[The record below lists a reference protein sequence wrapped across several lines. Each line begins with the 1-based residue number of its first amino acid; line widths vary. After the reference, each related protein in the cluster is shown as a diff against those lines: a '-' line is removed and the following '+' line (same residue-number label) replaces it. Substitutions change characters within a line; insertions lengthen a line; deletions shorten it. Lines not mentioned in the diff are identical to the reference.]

1 MFYRTKEIHNC
12 PRAVFFGSRYPEFEA
27 LNMGYLRNES
37 FKFEVQWRDMDGPG
51 IFPPN
56 QSGMEPTL
64 VNVSSFLSLD
74 KYKLV
79 AKQAQVNIICST
91 LNFEM
96 ITDY

>member
-1 MFYRTKEIHNC
+1 MERH
-12 PRAVFFGSRYPEFEA
+12 
-27 LNMGYLRNES
+27 
-37 FKFEVQWRDMDGPG
+37 WPG
-51 IFPPN
+51 IFPLN
-56 QSGMEPTL
+56 QSGMDPTL

-79 AKQAQVNIICST
+79 AKQARVNIMCST